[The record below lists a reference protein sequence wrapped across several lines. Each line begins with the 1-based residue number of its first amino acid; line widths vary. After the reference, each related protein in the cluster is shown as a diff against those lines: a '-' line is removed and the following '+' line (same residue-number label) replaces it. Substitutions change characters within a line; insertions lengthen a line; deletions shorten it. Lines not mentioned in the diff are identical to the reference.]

1 MERTA
6 KLFKKGRHQAVV
18 LPVEFAFET
27 ESVYIRR
34 DEEGNV
40 VLTPKAEQV
49 KTWDNFFRLLE
60 NTNVPDSFLSKEER
74 NQSHVGRVS
83 AAPPGNRPHITYPY
97 Y

>member
-18 LPVEFAFET
+18 LPEEFAFET

-49 KTWDNFFRLLE
+49 KTWDNFS
-60 NTNVPDSFLSKEER
+60 V
-74 NQSHVGRVS
+74 VGKHECTRF
-83 AAPPGNRPHITYPY
+83 IFK
-97 Y
+97 